1 LADLEA
7 HLADYRAVL
16 AKLAGF
22 QAETRARF
30 DAVDQKFDAVDG
42 KFVGLHQEMT
52 GRFRSV
58 DEQLAEIKDL
68 IIDRR
73 GGS

>member
-1 LADLEA
+1 M
-7 HLADYRAVL
+7 RL

-30 DAVDQKFDAVDG
+30 DADQRFDSVDRKFD
-42 KFVGLHQEMT
+42 GLRQEMT
-52 GRFRSV
+52 GRFQSV

-68 IIDRR
+68 ITDRR
-73 GGS
+73 GGR

>member
-1 LADLEA
+1 VTSLADLEA

-22 QAETRARF
+22 QAETRAR
-30 DAVDQKFDAVDG
+30 FDAVDG

>member
-1 LADLEA
+1 
-7 HLADYRAVL
+7 VL

-22 QAETRARF
+22 QAETRSRY
-30 DAVDQKFDAVDG
+30 DAVDQRFDSVDRKFDS
-42 KFVGLHQEMT
+42 LRQEMT

-73 GGS
+73 NGR